1 MGGDE
6 SGPTGPRIFSSLFL
20 AGKGLLAFQGLSRGD
35 GLLNGGHD
43 SPGRVQPE
51 RSMSAGA
58 HG

>member
-1 MGGDE
+1 MGGIH
-6 SGPTGPRIFSSLFL
+6 SGPTRPQVFSSLFL

-35 GLLNGGHD
+35 GLLNGGCD

-51 RSMSAGA
+51 RSMSAGR